1 MLILITVGLQIQ
13 PSEGNVEDWYAF
25 ETLVMI

>member
-13 PSEGNVEDWYAF
+13 PSKGISNQRANEKSVYN
-25 ETLVMI
+25 